1 MYTTH
6 TEPIMVGIYYT
17 TAINRGTNLDYKNTV
32 SEDDMAVLIVESTGN
47 KRSQPTAQ
55 RSKWLLR
62 LISSTL
68 VLTTR
73 AS

>member
-1 MYTTH
+1 MGTNLDYKKL
-6 TEPIMVGIYYT
+6 M
-17 TAINRGTNLDYKNTV
+17 GTNLDYKNTV

-47 KRSQPTAQ
+47 KRSQSTAQ
-55 RSKWLLR
+55 RSKWLLC